1 MRIPLDYYRILGV
14 TIQATDEQLNQA
26 YHDRGAQLPRREYS
40 ASAIESR
47 RNLIE
52 EAYRILSHQEKRDR
66 YNSEFLEKTYQARTQ
81 EYGRTPTQEN
91 LKDSEAIYDRT
102 PWIDILPEQFVGALL
117 ILQDLGEYELVLRL
131 GIAQL
136 NKGVDL
142 LDELNNRDEPI
153 AIERSDII
161 LTLALAYLELGREQW
176 QQEEYQNAAI
186 SGQMGLDL
194 LLEEGLFPSVRDEI
208 QVDLAKLRPYRILTL
223 LSLYPGENSQREQGL
238 QLLRDMLQARGGIDG
253 KYDDGSG
260 LDIDRFLRFI
270 QQVRQQL
277 TTLEQQQLFEVEADR
292 PSAVATYLIVYTLLA
307 RGFAERQ
314 PALIVNAKQL
324 LALLSKRQDVYLERA
339 VCALLLGQTDE
350 ASEVLTMSQDIEP
363 LEFIRQNSQGAPD
376 LLPGLCLYGE
386 HWLQTE
392 VLTQFRDLANR
403 RDSLKEYFADANVQ
417 NYLERLPLHL
427 EEIATAKTTTTKEQR
442 FSEGDKAGFNDVS
455 SSKFTRRAKLSQQ
468 IISNVVEH
476 LTMENRGLEQTR
488 SSHKNVRPIH
498 TTMTTLEKPMRS
510 THSTAPKENKKISY
524 LFDNNAVVGN
534 PNSNRVN
541 RPRKKASTWLILSK
555 IGQKALQKLLQSS
568 KNQRQ
573 PWQNRYLLIV
583 PAAIASMGIVGFLYA
598 QAQLKQDPTPQIE
611 EEQVSVRLDLPQIHL
626 PPKPAQTAPVSKVL
640 TKETAREVIQ
650 AWLASKA
657 QAFGSTHKVDQLK
670 TILLPPLLTQWQK
683 RAEDAKKANT
693 HMQYRHSISVR
704 SVQTNEQKPDLAI
717 VEAQIKEIARN
728 YLAGKPN
735 QANSY
740 DDTLVVRY
748 ELVRQQNRWMIKNLK
763 VVK

>member
-1 MRIPLDYYRILGV
+1 VRIPLDYYRILGV

-40 ASAIESR
+40 AEAIESR

-66 YNSEFLEKTYQARTQ
+66 YNSEFLEKTYQARAQ
-81 EYGRTPTQEN
+81 EYGRTPTQES

-131 GIAQL
+131 GITEL
-136 NKGVDL
+136 NKRADL
-142 LDELNNRDEPI
+142 LELNNSDEPK
-153 AIERSDII
+153 AIEHSDII

-208 QVDLAKLRPYRILTL
+208 QIDLAKLRPYRILTL
-223 LSLYPGENSQREQGL
+223 LSVYPEESSQREQGL

-314 PALIVNAKQL
+314 PGLIVNAKEL

-363 LEFIRQNSQGAPD
+363 LEYIRQNSQGAPD

-403 RDSLKEYFADANVQ
+403 PDSLKEYFADTNVQ

-427 EEIATAKTTTTKEQR
+427 EEIATAKITTTKEQR
-442 FSEGDKAGFNDVS
+442 
-455 SSKFTRRAKLSQQ
+455 SQQ
-468 IISNVVEH
+468 LISSVVEH
-476 LTMENRGLEQTR
+476 LTLENRGLEQTR

-498 TTMTTLEKPMRS
+498 STMTTLEKPMRS
-510 THSTAPKENKKISY
+510 KHSTAPKENKKISY
-524 LFDNNAVVGN
+524 LFDNGGVVGN
-534 PNSNRVN
+534 PNSNRVT
-541 RPRKKASTWLILSK
+541 RPRKKASTLLILSK
-555 IGQKALQKLLQSS
+555 IGQKALQKLLQPSRNKRRPS
-568 KNQRQ
+568 
-573 PWQNRYLLIV
+573 WQNRYLLIV
-583 PAAIASMGIVGFLYA
+583 PAAIASMGMVGFLYA

-611 EEQVSVRLDLPQIHL
+611 EEQVHIRLDQPQIHL
-626 PPKPAQTAPVSKVL
+626 PPKPAETPPVKQVL

-650 AWLASKA
+650 TWLASKA

-748 ELVRQQNRWMIKNLK
+748 ELVRHQDRWMIKNLK

>member
-40 ASAIESR
+40 AEAIESR

-131 GIAQL
+131 GIAEL

-142 LDELNNRDEPI
+142 LELNNRDEPE
-153 AIERSDII
+153 AFKRSDII
-161 LTLALAYLELGREQW
+161 LTLALAYLEIGREQW
-176 QQEEYQNAAI
+176 QQQEYQNAAI

-223 LSLYPGENSQREQGL
+223 LSIYPGENSQREQGL

-314 PALIVNAKQL
+314 PALIVNAKEL

-363 LEFIRQNSQGAPD
+363 LEYIRQNSQGAPD

-417 NYLERLPLHL
+417 HYLERLPLHL

-442 FSEGDKAGFNDVS
+442 FSEGDKAGFNDETS
-455 SSKFTRRAKLSQQ
+455 EKFTPIRGQARRAKLSQQ

-488 SSHKNVRPIH
+488 SSHKIVKPIH
-498 TTMTTLEKPMRS
+498 STMTTLEKPMRS

-534 PNSNRVN
+534 PNPNRVN
-541 RPRKKASTWLILSK
+541 RPRKKASTLLILSK
-555 IGQKALQKLLQSS
+555 LGQKAVQKVIQPSID
-568 KNQRQ
+568 KHQ

-583 PAAIASMGIVGFLYA
+583 PAAIASMGIVGFLCA
-598 QAQLKQDPTPQIE
+598 QTQFKQNPTPQIK
-611 EEQVSVRLDLPQIHL
+611 EEQVSVRLDIPQIHL
-626 PPKPAQTAPVSKVL
+626 PPKPAQTPPVSLL

-683 RAEDAKKANT
+683 RA
-693 HMQYRHSISVR
+693 
-704 SVQTNEQKPDLAI
+704 
-717 VEAQIKEIARN
+717 
-728 YLAGKPN
+728 
-735 QANSY
+735 
-740 DDTLVVRY
+740 
-748 ELVRQQNRWMIKNLK
+748 
-763 VVK
+763 

>member
-40 ASAIESR
+40 AEAIESR
-47 RNLIE
+47 RDLIE

-66 YNSEFLEKTYQARTQ
+66 YNSEFLEKTYQARAQ
-81 EYGRTPTQEN
+81 EYGRTPTQES
-91 LKDSEAIYDRT
+91 LKDSEAIYNRT
-102 PWIDILPEQFVGALL
+102 PWIDILPQQFVGALL

-136 NKGVDL
+136 NKRADL
-142 LDELNNRDEPI
+142 LELNNRDEPK

-186 SGQMGLDL
+186 SGQMGLDF

-223 LSLYPGENSQREQGL
+223 LSLDPGESSQREQGL

-260 LDIDRFLRFI
+260 LDLDRFLRFI
-270 QQVRQQL
+270 QQLRQQL

-292 PSAVATYLIVYTLLA
+292 PSAAASYLVVYTLLA

-314 PALIVNAKQL
+314 PALIVNAKEL

-376 LLPGLCLYGE
+376 LLPGLCLYGQ

-403 RDSLKEYFADANVQ
+403 PDSLKEYFADANVQ

-427 EEIATAKTTTTKEQR
+427 EAIATAKMTTTKEQR
-442 FSEGDKAGFNDVS
+442 
-455 SSKFTRRAKLSQQ
+455 SQQ
-468 IISNVVEH
+468 LISNVFEH
-476 LTMENRGLEQTR
+476 LTINQNTIDNRGLEQTR
-488 SSHKNVRPIH
+488 SSHKNVRPIRS
-498 TTMTTLEKPMRS
+498 TMTTLEKPMRS
-510 THSTAPKENKKISY
+510 THSNAPKENKKISY
-524 LFDNNAVVGN
+524 LFDNGAVVGN
-534 PNSNRVN
+534 PNPNRVT
-541 RPRKKASTWLILSK
+541 RPRKKASTLLILSK
-555 IGQKALQKLLQSS
+555 IGQKAIQKLLQPSRN
-568 KNQRQ
+568 KRR

-583 PAAIASMGIVGFLYA
+583 SAAIASMGMVGFLYA
-598 QAQLKQDPTPQIE
+598 QTQLKQDPTPQIE
-611 EEQVSVRLDLPQIHL
+611 EEQVKIRLDQPQIHL
-626 PPKPAQTAPVSKVL
+626 PPKPAPTPPVSQVL
-640 TKETAREVIQ
+640 TKEMAREVIQ

-717 VEAQIKEIARN
+717 IEAQIKEIARN